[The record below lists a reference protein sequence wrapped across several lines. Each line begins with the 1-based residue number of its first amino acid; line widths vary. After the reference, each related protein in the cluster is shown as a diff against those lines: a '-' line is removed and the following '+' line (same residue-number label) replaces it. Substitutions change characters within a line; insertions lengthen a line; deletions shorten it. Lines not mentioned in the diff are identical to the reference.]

1 MGGRGGN
8 GGCGIG
14 GSVSPSSVA
23 FYSFCLGKDVMCSRQ
38 IKKFL
43 KKSGGSG
50 PTGPPIL
57 GLP

>member
-8 GGCGIG
+8 GGG
-14 GSVSPSSVA
+14 GNGCSVSLSSVA
-23 FYSFCLGKDVMCSRQ
+23 FYSFCLGKGVMCSRQ

-43 KKSGGSG
+43 KNSGGSG